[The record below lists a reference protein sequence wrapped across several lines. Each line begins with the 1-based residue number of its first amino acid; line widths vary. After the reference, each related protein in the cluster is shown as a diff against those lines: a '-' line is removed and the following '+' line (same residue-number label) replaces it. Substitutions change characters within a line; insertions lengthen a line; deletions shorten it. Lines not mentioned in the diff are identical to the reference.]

1 MSSIWKVAEIAMSCV
16 QFEAIKRPTMANIC
30 NDLAEAVRMGEN
42 FDFSSKVTEETPSY
56 SNVQP
61 RWGLCTKVAS
71 LLYIHAYNLSTHKK
85 FLFSITS
92 H

>member
-42 FDFSSKVTEETPSY
+42 YEFSQNVIGETQSY
-56 SNVQP
+56 SNVKP
-61 RWGLCTKVAS
+61 R
-71 LLYIHAYNLSTHKK
+71 
-85 FLFSITS
+85 
-92 H
+92 